1 MLFIELWVKVVWFR
15 KRNKRIATI
24 SKLSTFLLIFSP
36 TIVLFIDTIHST
48 QLFNQS
54 KSLLPDVLPL
64 QKPRN
69 NPRRAGHERRGHHAR
84 HRRSVPHIRGAACL
98 RVPVPALEAE
108 VHQVRWWQ
116 MSVRL
121 AEETSHVTVELSFRN
136 SIERTE

>member
-1 MLFIELWVKVVWFR
+1 MYTL
-15 KRNKRIATI
+15 T
-24 SKLSTFLLIFSP
+24 
-36 TIVLFIDTIHST
+36 T
-48 QLFNQS
+48 QLFKWT
-54 KSLLPDVLPL
+54 KSFLPDVLPL

-69 NPRRAGHERRGHHAR
+69 NPRRAGHERRRHHAR

-136 SIERTE
+136 SIWEDWIRIGVKNLPNMWLIQRKYVKNKVICRCYK